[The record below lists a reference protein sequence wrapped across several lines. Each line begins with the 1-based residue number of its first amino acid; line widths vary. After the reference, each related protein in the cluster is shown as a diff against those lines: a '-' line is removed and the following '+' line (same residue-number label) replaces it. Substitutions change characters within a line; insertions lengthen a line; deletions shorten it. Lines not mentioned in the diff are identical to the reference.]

1 MSWRKSVHWMIHLPS
16 IFTVDHLEWIKWLE
30 KYSIK
35 TIQSQPYSNI
45 EIQTYYDLSK
55 LIKLCILNKSK
66 LFHISFCF
74 KPKNSPK
81 FNPMIRYNMYNSC
94 TRTNNNI
101 QQILWIIIFR
111 EYIFLYFF
119 NINSNRINKNI
130 TRLRLFSYR
139 YYTFI

>member
-1 MSWRKSVHWMIHLPS
+1 MIHLLC
-16 IFTVDHLEWIKWLE
+16 IFTVGHLEWIKWLE
-30 KYSIK
+30 KCSVK
-35 TIQSQPYSNI
+35 TTLNQQYLNI

-55 LIKLCILNKSK
+55 LISYLFYTNLNYFTYHFLIRSK
-66 LFHISFCF
+66 M
-74 KPKNSPK
+74 SPK

-94 TRTNNNI
+94 TRTDNNI
-101 QQILWIIIFR
+101 QQILWIVIFR

-130 TRLRLFSYR
+130 TRFCLFSYR